1 MTITFTL
8 ITIIL
13 SIVFH
18 NTASDFLAFLFIGKL
33 DTFLIVAIFFA
44 LSDEKYTALITGF
57 ILGTLKDVL
66 AGGILGINA
75 LTKTISVFAIGRIQ
89 SDYAKKDFLSIFILC
104 SIFSIL
110 DKLTITLFFYFVIPS
125 DSITSVF
132 FLETISGTVQNVFLG
147 PVLISF
153 LFKCQTKFVQSRKET
168 NYPIR

>member
-8 ITIIL
+8 ITIIS

-18 NTASDFLAFLFIGKL
+18 NTVADFLAFFFIGKL

-44 LSDEKYTALITGF
+44 LSNEKYTALITGF

-89 SDYAKKDFLSIFILC
+89 SDYAKKRFLVHFYLV
-104 SIFSIL
+104 
-110 DKLTITLFFYFVIPS
+110 FYFLN
-125 DSITSVF
+125 F
-132 FLETISGTVQNVFLG
+132 
-147 PVLISF
+147 
-153 LFKCQTKFVQSRKET
+153 R
-168 NYPIR
+168 